1 MFHLPTYKEHKDREA
16 RVKSAVTAI
25 KAIILLNLY
34 PAHKRELLDICIWK
48 ITEADGKLK
57 TRYRSIDSLQSNS
70 ETKLQHEHVIEK
82 QKLVSALIAGQE
94 SIEDIVE
101 MAIGCVVTK
110 AEHRIL
116 TAVSRS
122 EPTLDGWNRY
132 KKAGIKVF
140 DLKTQREVEF

>member
-1 MFHLPTYKEHKDREA
+1 M
-16 RVKSAVTAI
+16 
-25 KAIILLNLY
+25 
-34 PAHKRELLDICIWK
+34 
-48 ITEADGKLK
+48 
-57 TRYRSIDSLQSNS
+57 QSNS

-101 MAIGCVVTK
+101 TAIGCVVTK